1 MARKNLQSAE
11 TSDNAVEPRP
21 RNVLIYSRVSTL
33 AQAQN
38 LLSSEDQIAQ
48 LVAKAKRDGDNIV
61 GIFRDEGE
69 TGTNMK
75 RSGFEEMIARATD
88 GTRTVDAI
96 LVYSF
101 SRAFRNQVEQELT
114 VQTLRKHRVELISH
128 AEPLANDDTG
138 DMFRK
143 FIGIVNEYQSKETSR
158 ATTRTMLANAR
169 LGYSNGGNIPYGYM
183 SVDSDI
189 VGNKQKKKLAVEPVE
204 SEVVKLAFNLAR
216 NGDGTSG
223 PLGTKKISL
232 WLNERGYR
240 TRKGSLFGTGTV
252 HELLTREAYTGS
264 RRFNEYDRKLGERK
278 KTTDIIEYDVPEIID
293 RATFDAVQA
302 LLVSRKPQSKGPRLA
317 SAPSLLGGLVRCDC
331 AKSCALTTAT
341 GTSRTG
347 VVYNYYKCVQAI
359 KQGRHKHDD
368 GASCSNRK
376 IPRPVIEKLVVEA
389 LLDQLLQPERVTAI
403 LMTLKA
409 RRDGRQA
416 SADRRLIDLARQVAD
431 AGERLSRLYAS
442 IEAGTIDGTDPTLKE
457 RVAALK
463 ATRDRALEAL
473 DYAKKSSAL
482 PIEIDPVAIDR
493 FTRLMREQLV
503 SGDVAARKAYLSA
516 IVDAIVVSDTTI
528 RIIGS
533 NDNIRAPLGSNGQPT
548 PMVRKSVQEW
558 CTIPNKTANSY
569 LRQTSA
575 PLLGPPVYVVP
586 PVLPYHAQDFIDLPL
601 QMLAVL
607 AQFARID
614 RHMHSCIH
622 CYGTI

>member
-1 MARKNLQSAE
+1 MARKHLQVAA
-11 TSDNAVEPRP
+11 TSDDAVEPRP
-21 RNVLIYSRVSTL
+21 RNVLIYGRVSTL

-38 LLSSEDQIAQ
+38 LLSLEDQIAQ
-48 LVAKAKRDGDNIV
+48 LVARCKQEGDNVV

-75 RSGFEEMIARATD
+75 RSAFEDMIARATD

-143 FIGIVNEYQSKETSR
+143 FIGIVNEMQSKETSR

-169 LGYSNGGNIPYGYM
+169 LGYSNGGNIPLGYK

-189 VGNKQKKKLAVEPVE
+189 VGNKQKKKLAIEPVE
-204 SEVVKLAFNLAR
+204 AEIVRLAFNLAR

-223 PLGTKKISL
+223 PLGTKKIAI
-232 WLNERGYR
+232 WLNEHGYR
-240 TRKGSLFGTGTV
+240 TRKGALFGTGTV
-252 HELLTREAYTGS
+252 HEMLTREAYTGS

-278 KTTDIIEYDVPEIID
+278 KAAEIIDYDVPEIID
-293 RATFDAVQA
+293 RATFDAVQE
-302 LLVSRKPQSKGPRLA
+302 LLVSRQPRAKGPRLA

-331 AKSCALTTAT
+331 AKSCALTAAT

-347 VVYNYYKCVQAI
+347 TVYTYYKCIQAT
-359 KQGRHKHDD
+359 KRGPHKHDD
-368 GASCSNRK
+368 GGACSNRK
-376 IPRPVIEKLVVEA
+376 ISRPVVEKLVVEA

-403 LMTLKA
+403 LTALKA
-409 RRDGRQA
+409 RRDDRQA
-416 SADRRLIDLARQVAD
+416 SADRRLIDLGRQAAD
-431 AGERLSRLYAS
+431 AGERLSRLYAA
-442 IEAGTIDGTDPTLKE
+442 IEAGTVDGTDPTLKD
-457 RVAALK
+457 RVSALK
-463 ATRDRALEAL
+463 ANRDRALEAL
-473 DYAKKSSAL
+473 EYAKKSSAL
-482 PIEIDPVAIDR
+482 PIEIDPVAVER

-533 NDNIRAPLGSNGQPT
+533 NDNIRASLGPDGQPT
-548 PMVRKSVQEW
+548 TAVRNCE
-558 CTIPNKTANSY
+558 
-569 LRQTSA
+569 L
-575 PLLGPPVYVVP
+575 VY
-586 PVLPYHAQDFIDLPL
+586 H
-601 QMLAVL
+601 
-607 AQFARID
+607 
-614 RHMHSCIH
+614 
-622 CYGTI
+622 

>member
-1 MARKNLQSAE
+1 MARKNLNVAD
-11 TSDNAVEPRP
+11 TTANVVEPRP

-38 LLSSEDQIAQ
+38 MLSSDDQIAQ
-48 LVAKAKRDGDNIV
+48 LVAKSKREGDNIV

-88 GTRTVDAI
+88 GSRTVDAI

-143 FIGIVNEYQSKETSR
+143 FIGIVNEYQSKETGR

-169 LGYSNGGNIPYGYM
+169 LGYSNGGIIPYGYM
-183 SVDSDI
+183 SVDSDV
-189 VGNKQKKKLAVEPVE
+189 VGNKQKKKLAIEPVE
-204 SEVVKLAFNLAR
+204 SEVVKLAFNLAM

-223 PLGTKKISL
+223 PLGTKKISM

-240 TRKGSLFGTGTV
+240 TRKGSLFGTGTI
-252 HELLTREAYTGS
+252 HELLTRDAYTGS
-264 RRFNEYDRKLGERK
+264 RRFNEYDQLGERK
-278 KTTDIIEYDVPEIID
+278 KTGDIIEYDVPEIID
-293 RATFDAVQA
+293 RTTFDAVQA
-302 LLVSRKPQSKGPRLA
+302 LLVSRQPRARGPRLA

-331 AKSCALTTAT
+331 AESCALTTTT

-347 VVYNYYKCVQAI
+347 IIYSYYKCVQAI

-376 IPRPVIEKLVVEA
+376 IPRPIIEKLVVEA

-403 LMTLKA
+403 LTTLKA

-416 SADRRLIDLARQVAD
+416 SADRRLVDLARQVSD
-431 AGERLSRLYAS
+431 AGERLARLYAS

-463 ATRDRALEAL
+463 ATRDRAAEAL
-473 DYAKKSSAL
+473 EYARKSSVL
-482 PIEIDPVAIDR
+482 PVEIDPIAIER

-516 IVDAIVVSDTTI
+516 IIDAVIVSDTTI

-533 NDNIRAPLGSNGQPT
+533 NDNIRAALGPNGQPT
-548 PMVRKSVQEW
+548 HVVRKSIQEW
-558 CTIPNKTANSY
+558 CPGAGSNHRHCDFQSHA
-569 LRQTSA
+569 
-575 PLLGPPVYVVP
+575 
-586 PVLPYHAQDFIDLPL
+586 LPTELPGRRPGK
-601 QMLAVL
+601 A
-607 AQFARID
+607 
-614 RHMHSCIH
+614 
-622 CYGTI
+622 G

>member
-1 MARKNLQSAE
+1 MARKNIQTSELPAE
-11 TSDNAVEPRP
+11 NPPPRP
-21 RNVLIYSRVSTL
+21 RNVLVYARTSTE
-33 AQAQN
+33 AQSQN
-38 LLSSEDQIAQ
+38 LLSMMDQVAQ
-48 LVAKAKRDGDNIV
+48 ITGRCKREGDNIV

-75 RSGFEEMIARATD
+75 RAAFESMLARATD
-88 GTRTVDAI
+88 GTRSIDAI
-96 LVYSF
+96 IVFSF

-114 VQTLRKHRVELISH
+114 VQTLRKHRVELISF
-128 AEPLANDDTG
+128 AEPLTRDDTG

-189 VGNKQKKKLAVEPVE
+189 VGNKQKKKLAIEPVE
-204 SEVVKLAFNLAR
+204 SEVVKLAFNLAM

-223 PLGTKKISL
+223 PLGTKKISM

-264 RRFNEYDRKLGERK
+264 RRFNEYDRKIGERK
-278 KTTDIIEYDVPEIID
+278 KAADVIEYDVPEIVD

-302 LLVSRKPQSKGPRLA
+302 LLVSRQPRSKGPRLA

-331 AKSCALTTAT
+331 AQSCALTTAT

-347 VVYNYYKCVQAI
+347 TVYNYYKCVQAI

-403 LMTLKA
+403 LISLKA

-416 SADRRLIDLARQVAD
+416 SADRRLVDLARQVSD
-431 AGERLSRLYAS
+431 AGERLARLYAS

-463 ATRDRALEAL
+463 ATRDRAAEAL
-473 DYAKKSSAL
+473 EYARKSSVL
-482 PIEIDPVAIDR
+482 PVEIDPVAIER

-516 IVDAIVVSDTTI
+516 IIDAVIVSDTTI

-533 NDNIRAPLGSNGQPT
+533 NDNVRAALGPDGQPT
-548 PMVRKSVQEW
+548 HAVRKSVQEW
-558 CTIPNKTANSY
+558 CPWPGSNQHSLRNSILSRARLPIPP
-569 LRQTSA
+569 Q
-575 PLLGPPVYVVP
+575 GPSDVEYRRREAGG
-586 PVLPYHAQDFIDLPL
+586 L
-601 QMLAVL
+601 
-607 AQFARID
+607 
-614 RHMHSCIH
+614 
-622 CYGTI
+622 

>member
-1 MARKNLQSAE
+1 MARKNLNVVDTAAT
-11 TSDNAVEPRP
+11 TSEPRP

-38 LLSSEDQIAQ
+38 MLSSDDQIAQ
-48 LVAKAKRDGDNIV
+48 LVAKSKREGDNIV

-88 GTRTVDAI
+88 GSRTVDAI

-114 VQTLRKHRVELISH
+114 VQSLRKHRVELISH

-143 FIGIVNEYQSKETSR
+143 FIGIVNEYQSKETAR

-204 SEVVKLAFNLAR
+204 SEVVKLAFNLALS
-216 NGDGTSG
+216 GDGTTG
-223 PLGTKKISL
+223 PLGTKKISM

-264 RRFNEYDRKLGERK
+264 RRFNEFDRKIGERK
-278 KTTDIIEYDVPEIID
+278 KTADIIEYDVPEIID

-302 LLVSRKPQSKGPRLA
+302 LLVSRQPRLKGPRLA

-347 VVYNYYKCVQAI
+347 TVYNYYKCVQAI

-403 LMTLKA
+403 LTTLKA

-416 SADRRLIDLARQVAD
+416 SADRRLVDLARQVSD

-442 IEAGTIDGTDPTLKE
+442 IEAGTIDGTDPSLKE
-457 RVAALK
+457 RVAGLK
-463 ATRDRALEAL
+463 ATRDRAMEAL
-473 DYAKKSSAL
+473 EYAKNSSVL
-482 PIEIDPVAIDR
+482 PVEIDPVAIER

-503 SGDVAARKAYLSA
+503 FGDVAARKAYLSA
-516 IVDAIVVSDTTI
+516 IIDAIVVSDTTI

-533 NDNIRAPLGSNGQPT
+533 NDNIRAALGPNGQPT
-548 PMVRKSVQEW
+548 HLVRKSVQEW
-558 CTIPNKTANSY
+558 CPWPESNQHSLRNSI
-569 LRQTSA
+569 LS
-575 PLLGPPVYVVP
+575 
-586 PVLPYHAQDFIDLPL
+586 
-601 QMLAVL
+601 
-607 AQFARID
+607 
-614 RHMHSCIH
+614 
-622 CYGTI
+622 